1 MGIHA
6 IGATLHCMLIFMEP
20 EARGTAECS
29 SQADSTHADPGLVR
43 PLLTA
48 LTNEHRGGLIHL
60 LTQ

>member
-1 MGIHA
+1 
-6 IGATLHCMLIFMEP
+6 MEP

-29 SQADSTHADPGLVR
+29 SQADSTHADPGLGR

-48 LTNEHRGGLIHL
+48 LTNEHQGGLINF